1 MPYRP
6 SEIEP
11 LWQAHWEKHDSYVA
25 RIVPGQP
32 KFYALDMFPYP
43 SGKGLHVGHPA
54 GYTASDV
61 VCRFKRARGFN
72 VLHPIGYDSFGL
84 PAEQRAIDEGIAPQV
99 STAEAIETFRRQLKR
114 LGYSYDWSREIST
127 ADPAYYK
134 WTQWIFT
141 RLYAKRIAYVGE
153 GFVNWCPA
161 LGTVLANDEVIDGRS
176 ERGAHPVER
185 KRMSQWML
193 RISAFADRLL
203 SGLDT
208 IDWPE
213 ATRTAQR
220 EWIGRSEGAFVD
232 FAVEGSAEK
241 VTVFTTRPDTLFGA
255 TYLVLAPEHSL
266 VDGFTTGAQREAV
279 AAYQKR
285 TAGRSERDRQA
296 SKEKTG
302 VDTGAR
308 AINPATGEAI
318 PVWIAD
324 YVIAGYG
331 TGAIMA
337 VPGHDER
344 DWEFAKAMGLPV
356 VEVISGG
363 DVAKA
368 AYEGEGAMVNSG
380 PFDGTATAG
389 GEAIRRVTA
398 WLAEKGCARATVNFK
413 IRDWTFA
420 RQRYWGEPIPV
431 LKDGEQV
438 VRALT
443 LDELPLELPPV
454 ADYAPTGTGESPLAR
469 AVNWL
474 DVDDPV
480 TGRHLR
486 REVDTMP
493 GSAGSSWYFLR
504 YCDPHNDQEFCSR
517 EASDYWMPVD
527 LYVGGAE
534 HRVGHLLYSRMWQK
548 ALFDEALV
556 RDEEPFAK
564 LRHQGMV
571 LARTFYT
578 AGESGKFNHLV
589 IPESVVKD
597 DDRTALIRVEGHDE
611 PVAAEVRW
619 EKMSK
624 RKGNVVNPDDIIDLY
639 GVDSLRVYLC
649 FLTPLESDKPWQTS
663 QLEAQHDWLKRVWRL
678 FFEGDDDAPRA
689 QDVAPTPDELKLLH
703 RAVDKVTRDIEALS
717 LNTAIS
723 ALHVATRDL
732 ARMGTRS
739 REVLAPLAQLM
750 APFAPHLAETLWTRG
765 AGRPVTPG
773 GVAYEPWPVA
783 DAKWLVDDTVTI
795 GVQVN
800 GKTAGTI
807 ELALDAD
814 EETAV
819 AAAKALDS
827 VGRHLAGKSVA
838 KVIYKAGK
846 ILNLI
851 AK

>member
-11 LWQAHWEKHDSYVA
+11 LWQAHWESHDSYVA

-61 VCRFKRARGFN
+61 VCRYKRARGFN
-72 VLHPIGYDSFGL
+72 VLHPIGYDAFGL

-127 ADPAYYK
+127 ADPSYYK

-141 RLYAKRIAYVGE
+141 RLYARGVAYVGE

-161 LGTVLANDEVIDGRS
+161 LGTVLANDEVIDGKS
-176 ERGAHPVER
+176 ERGGHPVER

-193 RISAFADRLL
+193 RISAYADRLL

-213 ATRTAQR
+213 ATKTAQR

-255 TYLVLAPEHSL
+255 TYLVLAPEHAL
-266 VDGFTTGAQREAV
+266 VDGFTTAAQREAV

-296 SKEKTG
+296 TKEKTG

-344 DWEFAKAMGLPV
+344 DWEFAKAMGLPIR
-356 VEVISGG
+356 EVITGG

-368 AYEGEGAMVNSG
+368 AYAGDGVMVHSG
-380 PFDGTATAG
+380 RFDGTATAG
-389 GEAIRRVTA
+389 GEAIRAVTA
-398 WLAEKGCARATVNFK
+398 WLAEQGCARPTVNFK

-431 LKDGEQV
+431 LKDGDAV

-443 LDELPLELPPV
+443 PDELPLVLPPV
-454 ADYAPTGTGESPLAR
+454 AEYAPTGSGESPLAR
-469 AVNWL
+469 AVDWL

-480 TGRHLR
+480 TGRRLR

-548 ALFDEALV
+548 ALHEEGFV

-571 LARTFYT
+571 LAKTFYT
-578 AGESGKFNHLV
+578 AGESGRFNHLT
-589 IPESVVKD
+589 IPASVEKD
-597 DDRTALIRVEGHDE
+597 DDKAAVIRVPGSDE

-639 GVDSLRVYLC
+639 GVDALRVYLC

-678 FFEGDDDAPRA
+678 YFEGDDDAPRA
-689 QDVAPTPDELKLLH
+689 TDAAPTADELKILH
-703 RAVDKVTRDIEALS
+703 RAVDKVGRDIEALT

-732 ARMGTRS
+732 ARLGTRS
-739 REVLAPLAQLM
+739 REVLGPLAQLV

-765 AGRPVTPG
+765 AGNDVTPG
-773 GVAYEPWPVA
+773 GVAYAPWPEA
-783 DAKWLVDDTVTI
+783 DPKWLVDDTVTI

-800 GKTAGTI
+800 GKTVTTV

-814 EETAV
+814 EATAV
-819 AAAKALDS
+819 AAAKAIDA
-827 VGRHLAGKSVA
+827 VARQLAGKSVA
-838 KVIYKAGK
+838 KVIYKSGK

>member
-11 LWQAHWEKHDSYVA
+11 LWQDHWDTHQSYVA
-25 RIVPGQP
+25 KILPGVP

-61 VCRFKRARGFN
+61 VCRYKRARGFN
-72 VLHPIGYDSFGL
+72 VLHPIGYDAFGL
-84 PAEQRAIDEGIAPQV
+84 PAEQLAIEKGIAPQI
-99 STAEAIETFRRQLKR
+99 STEASIKTFRGQLKR
-114 LGYSYDWSREIST
+114 LGYSYDWSREVST
-127 ADPAYYK
+127 ADPSYYR

-141 RLYAKRIAYVGE
+141 KLYARGDAYVGE
-153 GFVNWCPA
+153 SFVNWCAA
-161 LGTVLANDEVIDGRS
+161 LGTVLANDEVIDGKS
-176 ERGAHPVER
+176 ERGGHPVER
-185 KRMSQWML
+185 KRMSQWTM
-193 RISAFADRLL
+193 RISAYADRLL
-203 SGLDT
+203 TGLDA

-213 ATRTAQR
+213 ATKTAQR
-220 EWIGRSEGAFVD
+220 EWIGRSEGAYVE
-232 FAVEGSAEK
+232 FALEGSGETI
-241 VTVFTTRPDTLFGA
+241 TVFTTRPDTLFGA
-255 TYLVLAPEHSL
+255 TYLVLAPEHAL
-266 VDGFTTGAQREAV
+266 TDVVTIAARRDDV
-279 AAYQKR
+279 VAYQKK
-285 TAGRSERDRQA
+285 TAARSERDRQA

-308 AINPATGEAI
+308 AINPATGETI

-337 VPGHDER
+337 VPAHDER

-356 VEVISGG
+356 REVIAGG
-363 DVAKA
+363 DVAQA
-368 AYEGEGAMVNSG
+368 AYAGDGAMVNSG

-389 GEAIRRVTA
+389 GEAVRAVTA
-398 WLAEKGCARATVNFK
+398 WLAEKGVGRASINYK

-431 LKDGEQV
+431 LKDGETV
-438 VRALT
+438 VRALHP
-443 LDELPLELPPV
+443 DELPLVLPPV
-454 ADYAPTGTGESPLAR
+454 KDYAPTGTGESPLSR
-469 AVNWL
+469 AGDWI

-504 YCDPHNDQEFCSR
+504 YCDPHNEAEFCSR

-534 HRVGHLLYSRMWQK
+534 HRVGHLMYSRMWQK
-548 ALFDEALV
+548 ALHAEGLV

-571 LARTFYT
+571 QARTFYEK
-578 AGESGKFNHLV
+578 GDGGKFNHLV
-589 IPESVVKD
+589 VPETIVRD
-597 DDRTALIRVEGHDE
+597 DDKTATVTVKGRDGTVET
-611 PVAAEVRW
+611 EVRW
-619 EKMSK
+619 EKMAK
-624 RKGNVVNPDDIIDLY
+624 RKGNIVNPDDVITQY
-639 GVDSLRVYLC
+639 GADALRVYLC

-663 QLEAQHDWLKRVWRL
+663 QLEAQFNWLKRVWRL
-678 FFEGDDDAPRA
+678 FFEGDEDVLRA
-689 QDVAPTPDELKLLH
+689 QDVAASPEELKVIH
-703 RAVDKVTRDIEALS
+703 RAIDKVGRDIEALS

-723 ALHVATRDL
+723 ALHITTNELTRL
-732 ARMGTRS
+732 GTRS
-739 REVLAPLAQLM
+739 RDVLGWMAQLV

-765 AGRPVTPG
+765 VGRPETAG
-773 GVAYEPWPVA
+773 GIAYVAWPTV

-819 AAAKALDS
+819 AAAKALES
-827 VGRHLAGKSVA
+827 VARQLAGKSVA

>member
-1 MPYRP
+1 M
-6 SEIEP
+6 
-11 LWQAHWEKHDSYVA
+11 
-25 RIVPGQP
+25 
-32 KFYALDMFPYP
+32 M
-43 SGKGLHVGHPA
+43 
-54 GYTASDV
+54 
-61 VCRFKRARGFN
+61 
-72 VLHPIGYDSFGL
+72 
-84 PAEQRAIDEGIAPQV
+84 
-99 STAEAIETFRRQLKR
+99 
-114 LGYSYDWSREIST
+114 
-127 ADPAYYK
+127 
-134 WTQWIFT
+134 
-141 RLYAKRIAYVGE
+141 
-153 GFVNWCPA
+153 
-161 LGTVLANDEVIDGRS
+161 
-176 ERGAHPVER
+176 
-185 KRMSQWML
+185 
-193 RISAFADRLL
+193 RISAYADRLL
-203 SGLDT
+203 SGLDA
-208 IDWPE
+208 IDWPD
-213 ATRTAQR
+213 ATKAAQR

-232 FAVEGSAEK
+232 FTVEGSGK
-241 VTVFTTRPDTLFGA
+241 TITVFTTRPDTLFGA
-255 TYLVLAPEHSL
+255 TYLVLAPEHAL
-266 VDGFTTGAQREAV
+266 VDAVTTAAQREAV

-308 AINPATGEAI
+308 AVNPATGETV

-344 DWEFAKAMGLPV
+344 DWEFARAMRLPIR
-356 VEVISGG
+356 EVISGG

-368 AYEGEGAMVNSG
+368 AWAGEGAMVNSG
-380 PFDGTATAG
+380 RFDGTATAG
-389 GEAIRRVTA
+389 GEAIRAVTA
-398 WLAEKGCARATVNFK
+398 WLAEKGAARATVNYK

-431 LKDGEQV
+431 LKDGDAV

-443 LDELPLELPPV
+443 PDELPLELPPV
-454 ADYAPTGTGESPLAR
+454 ADYAPTGTGESPLSR
-469 AVNWL
+469 AKNWL

-480 TGRHLR
+480 TGRRLR

-504 YCDPHNDQEFCSR
+504 YCDPHNDREFCSR

-548 ALFDEALV
+548 ALHEEGFV
-556 RDEEPFAK
+556 RDAEPFAK

-571 LARTFYT
+571 LAKTYYT
-578 AGESGKFNHLV
+578 AGESGKFNHLT
-589 IPESVVKD
+589 IPEKVVKED
-597 DDRTALIRVEGHDE
+597 EKTALIVAAGGSE
-611 PVAAEVRW
+611 PVAAEFRW

-624 RKGNVVNPDDIIDLY
+624 RKGNVVNPDDIIDVY
-639 GVDSLRVYLC
+639 GVDALRVYLC

-678 FFEGDDDAPRA
+678 YFEGDEDTQRVTDA
-689 QDVAPTPDELKLLH
+689 APTAEESKVLH
-703 RAVDKVTRDIEALS
+703 RAIDKVTRDIEAMS

-732 ARMGTRS
+732 ARLGARS
-739 REVLAPLAQLM
+739 REVLGPLAQLM

-765 AGRPVTPG
+765 AGNAVTPG
-773 GVAYEPWPVA
+773 GVAYAPWPAA
-783 DAKWLVDDTVTI
+783 DAKWLIDDTVTI

-800 GKTAGTI
+800 GKTVTTV

-814 EETAV
+814 EATAV
-819 AAAKALDS
+819 AAAQAIDA
-827 VGRHLAGKSVA
+827 VARQLAGKTIA
-838 KVIYKAGK
+838 KVIYKGGK